1 MINPVKTPQTIDEYI
16 SLFPEDIREK
26 LNEMNLAIRQAAPEA
41 TEKISY
47 RMPAYHYHGMLVYF
61 AAHTNHI
68 GFYPTSSGI
77 KTFQK
82 ELSNYEVS
90 KGTVRFPLDKPLP
103 MKIIFKIVRFRVK
116 ENLQK
121 SKGKL

>member
-1 MINPVKTPQTIDEYI
+1 MKANNVSKTIEDYIASSPESVQPMLRELRNTI
-16 SLFPEDIREK
+16 K
-26 LNEMNLAIRQAAPEA
+26 AAAPDA
-41 TEKISY
+41 VEKISY
-47 RMPAYHYHGMLVYF
+47 QMPAFSQNGILVYF

-82 ELSNYEVS
+82 ELSNYDIS

-103 MKIIFKIVRFRVK
+103 MKLISQIVSFRVK

-121 SKGKL
+121 PKKKL

>member
-1 MINPVKTPQTIDEYI
+1 MKTYNVSKTIDDYI
-16 SLFPEDIREK
+16 ASFPAAVQAMLRELRNTIK
-26 LNEMNLAIRQAAPEA
+26 AAAPDA
-41 TEKISY
+41 VEKISY
-47 RMPAYHYHGMLVYF
+47 QMPAFSQNGILVYF

-103 MKIIFKIVRFRVK
+103 MKIISKIVRFRVK